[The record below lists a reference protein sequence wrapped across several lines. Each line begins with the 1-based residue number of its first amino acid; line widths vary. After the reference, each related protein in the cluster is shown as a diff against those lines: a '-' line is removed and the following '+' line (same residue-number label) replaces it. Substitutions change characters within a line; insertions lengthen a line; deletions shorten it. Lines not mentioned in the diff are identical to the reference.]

1 MMKKL
6 VLEFIIVWLAF
17 FGVRVIVKHYQ
28 DGEKIHYTISLDNVT
43 YKITEN
49 YTKHEKNN
57 RDSYYFDIKLNDE
70 HFIFQT
76 YESFRQ
82 QQHLIQ
88 TIYEYHDEQVKC
100 ILPIL
105 KDNKIVTDMICKEQD
120 DQVYYHQIKGKYE
133 KLDAYV
139 SELKLLQ
146 KVYQNHSK
154 KENTVKTG
162 TSKIYTH
169 TLPEDKRVVI
179 SNYRGV
185 AMVDATGKIEKQDVF
200 QSDVYDQKIKAM
212 IGNYYLVADYEQP
225 FEIDRFYLVDL
236 VKNKE
241 EVVESKYMI
250 SKDSYIQ
257 GIVGNSVYLYDR
269 SNQKQYEI
277 NVEDKTVYEVGNAN
291 LKIQYYDGS
300 KWSQKEMYDIATTDI
315 YFEEYPDVTKKNS
328 NYDKV
333 IRVGGEITGYYYYFR
348 KVGDSYEVYRAPVQ
362 NDRIKTYVFTT
373 TSLSQIYYID
383 ENVYFMNHNDVQKF
397 DEILG
402 IQPVLTNSE
411 FEFNSTILYKI
422 YEQ

>member
-17 FGVRVIVKHYQ
+17 FGIRVIVKHYQ

-169 TLPEDKRVVI
+169 TLPEDKRVAI

-200 QSDVYDQKIKAM
+200 QGDVYDQKIKAM

-277 NVEDKTVYEVGNAN
+277 NVEDKTVYEIGNAN

-348 KVGDSYEVYRAPVQ
+348 KVGDSYEVYRAPIQ

>member
-1 MMKKL
+1 
-6 VLEFIIVWLAF
+6 
-17 FGVRVIVKHYQ
+17 
-28 DGEKIHYTISLDNVT
+28 
-43 YKITEN
+43 
-49 YTKHEKNN
+49 
-57 RDSYYFDIKLNDE
+57 
-70 HFIFQT
+70 
-76 YESFRQ
+76 
-82 QQHLIQ
+82 
-88 TIYEYHDEQVKC
+88 
-100 ILPIL
+100 
-105 KDNKIVTDMICKEQD
+105 
-120 DQVYYHQIKGKYE
+120 
-133 KLDAYV
+133 
-139 SELKLLQ
+139 
-146 KVYQNHSK
+146 
-154 KENTVKTG
+154 
-162 TSKIYTH
+162 
-169 TLPEDKRVVI
+169 
-179 SNYRGV
+179 
-185 AMVDATGKIEKQDVF
+185 
-200 QSDVYDQKIKAM
+200 M

-300 KWSQKEMYDIATTDI
+300 KWSQKEMYDIASTDI

>member
-105 KDNKIVTDMICKEQD
+105 KDNKIVTDVICKEQD

-169 TLPEDKRVVI
+169 TLPEDKRVAI

>member
-17 FGVRVIVKHYQ
+17 FGIRVIVKHYQ

-169 TLPEDKRVVI
+169 TLPEDKRVAI

-185 AMVDATGKIEKQDVF
+185 AMVDATEKIEKQDVF

-348 KVGDSYEVYRAPVQ
+348 KVGDSYEVYRAPIQ

-402 IQPVLTNSE
+402 IQPVLTNWE
-411 FEFNSTILYKI
+411 FEFNSTILFI
-422 YEQ
+422 F